1 MILDTLTV
9 TAAGKSLIAAA
20 VAQGGRV
27 VFTRC
32 AVGNGVGNSD
42 MESMTAITD
51 EVGEYTIEAVRA
63 TDVAAIVVVKE
74 AAIGTAYYLREIG
87 LFAKLGEGSEIL
99 FASARES
106 ENPEYIQPIG
116 STSRDVSY
124 TMQFTMVNAADAVV
138 QMASAQYIKEMQKG
152 KPNGVASLDESGKVP
167 KDQLPDSD
175 PVTLESLG
183 AAPKAHTHAATDI
196 GAAPKE
202 HTHAASTISAGTFA
216 STEVCAKSGTEY
228 WTSRVRN
235 IVLLDGMLAD
245 ESVVTMYCGNGDI
258 ALIYE

>member
-51 EVGEYTIEAVRA
+51 EVGEYTIEAVSA

-167 KDQLPDSD
+167 KDQLPDSE
-175 PVTLESLG
+175 PVTLGSLG
-183 AAPKAHTHAATDI
+183 AAPKKHS
-196 GAAPKE
+196 
-202 HTHAASTISAGTFA
+202 HAASDISAGTFA
-216 STEVCAKSGTEY
+216 GTVY
-228 WTSRVRN
+228 ANNLLTDYFTSCVRN
-235 IVLLDGMLAD
+235 ISIDDYEPVAGMTYFD
-245 ESVVTMYCGNGDI
+245 GDI
-258 ALIYE
+258 SLVYE

>member
-51 EVGEYTIEAVRA
+51 EVGEYTIEAVSA

-99 FASARES
+99 FAAARES

-183 AAPKAHTHAATDI
+183 AAPK
-196 GAAPKE
+196 E
-202 HTHAASTISAGTFA
+202 HTHSASNIGAGTFA
-216 STEVCAKSGTEY
+216 GHVSVPQGNYMTYETAHVLNVA
-228 WTSRVRN
+228 
-235 IVLLDGMLAD
+235 LLDGMWAD
-245 ESVVTMYCGNGDI
+245 KSVVSLYCGDGDL
-258 ALIYE
+258 AMIYE